1 MELDEIIQRSIVTQT
16 LENESRQLKIK
27 KLKDAVSALG
37 FNVVQNV
44 PYDGNCFFHAV
55 GLLCGKDEHLFREE
69 TVRFKEQEMLNDSN
83 SFYDESLIRILQA
96 PNEDVQDNRVCKA
109 IADMTGRVVVVL
121 TLFNDERPI
130 TPETIYP
137 TNGNKEDPCIYIGH
151 IEDSHFVPIR
161 GMN

>member
-55 GLLCGKDEHLFREE
+55 GLLCGKDGHLFREE
-69 TVRFKEQEMLNDSN
+69 TVCFIEQEVGTATGEYYSSDHWLFLCQKSPAWKSN
-83 SFYDESLIRILQA
+83 PPIEKTYYNYQKKES
-96 PNEDVQDNRVCKA
+96 NERH
-109 IADMTGRVVVVL
+109 IST
-121 TLFNDERPI
+121 FNI
-130 TPETIYP
+130 
-137 TNGNKEDPCIYIGH
+137 
-151 IEDSHFVPIR
+151 
-161 GMN
+161 